1 MFCCCL
7 PSRKRSR
14 INMPK
19 FMRVM
24 VFFDLPVTSERE
36 RRVATQ
42 FRNFLIKDGYYML
55 QYSVYVRLCGGQDSV
70 DDALNRLKYAAPH
83 TGSIRRHG
91 ETIQPYETHSRRKEK
106 TGKTHRD
113 ISNKLPVGQFFEILK
128 APTSRKKRKR
138 ATVWLSSPFA
148 LRLVPFLPIIPYQN
162 LKGN

>member
-1 MFCCCL
+1 
-7 PSRKRSR
+7 
-14 INMPK
+14 MPK

-83 TGSIRRHG
+83 TGSIRCLAVTEKQYNHMKLIVG
-91 ETIQPYETHSRRKEK
+91 EKKKQEKPIETYQ
-106 TGKTHRD
+106 
-113 ISNKLPVGQFFEILK
+113 IS
-128 APTSRKKRKR
+128 
-138 ATVWLSSPFA
+138 
-148 LRLVPFLPIIPYQN
+148 FL
-162 LKGN
+162 